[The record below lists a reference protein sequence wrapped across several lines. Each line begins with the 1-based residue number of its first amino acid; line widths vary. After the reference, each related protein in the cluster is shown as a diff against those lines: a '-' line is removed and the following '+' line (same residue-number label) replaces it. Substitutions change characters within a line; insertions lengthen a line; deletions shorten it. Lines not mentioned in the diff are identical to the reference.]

1 MTDAPQVPIYHI
13 YLLTAW
19 REYRQ
24 SNEDGFDWRFSLI
37 DPHTGQQYGFVKAE
51 ALLVLVEQLSSQS
64 FSSQEDN
71 GPTTLTPQ

>member
-1 MTDAPQVPIYHI
+1 MTDEPQVPVYHI

-24 SNEDGFDWRFSLI
+24 LNQEVFDWRFSLI

-51 ALLVLVEQLSSQS
+51 ALLALVEELGKQS
-64 FSSQEDN
+64 FSSQED
-71 GPTTLTPQ
+71 TS